1 MEDKLKELIGQSN
14 VWLYIESS
22 KGWVKNAEIL
32 EVVNKT
38 VTFRYEHESESEK
51 RTWEKTTRI
60 KNISEIEVK
69 LLSLPKEDTQVTA
82 LKGRLSNLL
91 GQD

>member
-32 EVVNKT
+32 EVANKT

-51 RTWEKTTRI
+51 RTWEKTTR
-60 KNISEIEVK
+60 VK
-69 LLSLPKEDTQVTA
+69 KEDTQVTA

-91 GQD
+91 GQE

>member
-1 MEDKLKELIGQSN
+1 MKDKLKELIGQSN
-14 VWLYIESS
+14 VWLYVNSS

-32 EVVNKT
+32 EVTDNT
-38 VTFRYEHESESEK
+38 VTFRYEHDSENEK

-82 LKGRLSNLL
+82 LKCRLTNLL
-91 GQD
+91 EQE